1 DSKSIAFALERRLEL
16 PKRELQRF
24 NGNSKDYWTFMKAFS
39 STIEDCTRDDEARL
53 DGDSSALSDLAQQ
66 LAVCEVTSTE
76 MVYSSHL
83 NSQHTFQTIV
93 RGLPSLLRFKWAKA
107 VANIRREDRD

>member
-1 DSKSIAFALERRLEL
+1 MIW
-16 PKRELQRF
+16 PELQGGQSVYRRF
-24 NGNSKDYWTFMKAFS
+24 DHWAHYGY
-39 STIEDCTRDDEARL
+39 
-53 DGDSSALSDLAQQ
+53 SSALSDLAQQ